1 MADHPDASE
10 LAAFVTGELAGP
22 PLARF
27 EAHVASCDGCA
38 AQLAREARIELALID
53 LGGELAA
60 AAGRGL
66 PGAVAAVGHPD
77 ATELAAFVAGELAGP
92 PLARFEAHIASCDD
106 CAAQLAREAR
116 IELALIELAAAP
128 AARRRRG
135 LRAAVGAVVIAAAAA
150 ALLVVRLDRAQ
161 LESSPWLASASCESG
176 RAPAECARPPLRGSS
191 ARRAEIPLRGS
202 PDLVLTVAP
211 GRRPSAG
218 PSSSPFP
225 SSRATER

>member
-1 MADHPDASE
+1 MADHPDATE
-10 LAAFVTGELAGP
+10 LAAFVAGELAGP

-38 AQLAREARIELALID
+38 AQLAREARIELALIE
-53 LGGELAA
+53 LG
-60 AAGRGL
+60 
-66 PGAVAAVGHPD
+66 
-77 ATELAAFVAGELAGP
+77 
-92 PLARFEAHIASCDD
+92 S
-106 CAAQLAREAR
+106 
-116 IELALIELAAAP
+116 ELAAAP
-128 AARRRRG
+128 AARHRRG

-225 SSRATER
+225 TARAAER